1 MFLEMMLT
9 NLLSNAFK
17 FTPDGGIIRVAL
29 QRGEGCFR
37 LTVRD
42 SGIGIPQDQQERIFE
57 RFYQVNESHAGSGIG
72 LSIVRRIVELH
83 QGTITLRSEPGRFSE
98 FTITLPDNI
107 ELYPAGKRAGEHDVR
122 ASIIRDEIGRASCR
136 ERV

>member
-72 LSIVRRIVELH
+72 LSIVKAIMDAHNQQYGVKNWENGVEFWF
-83 QGTITLRSEPGRFSE
+83 TL
-98 FTITLPDNI
+98 
-107 ELYPAGKRAGEHDVR
+107 DVR
-122 ASIIRDEIGRASCR
+122 
-136 ERV
+136 